1 MELSSQCWIFSCW
14 SINFKVVL
22 FIVVIVIS
30 IYLKLHFHKFQSIAN
45 CWLRFYSDQTR
56 IKSLLKRLKYIGM
69 ASEKLYRNTLSF
81 LRKTFFGSSHIAILI
96 PSFDT
101 LCQEHMGTMTLP
113 LCGLNMKKTN
123 GLSILSLFV
132 QPAGH
137 AIVGW
142 LFSCFFFSNN

>member
-45 CWLRFYSDQTR
+45 CWLRFCSDQTR

-81 LRKTFFGSSHIAILI
+81 LRKTFLWLQSHCYSYPQFPHSL
-96 PSFDT
+96 
-101 LCQEHMGTMTLP
+101 LGTHGDHDPPP
-113 LCGLNMKKTN
+113 LWTKYEENKRPVDSEFICSTCRSCHCGLAVFM
-123 GLSILSLFV
+123 
-132 QPAGH
+132 
-137 AIVGW
+137 
-142 LFSCFFFSNN
+142 FFFQQ